1 MRVLFTE
8 GLVASNT
15 MPMYFFGIHL
25 SCTCVFC
32 LLKVLWLIKLC
43 LCISYTYSFI
53 CACLFVCT
61 SVLFVLCLLASNTLL
76 MCLLLTYIILVDM
89 FMGKF
94 ELFGENILPNNVLCL
109 Y

>member
-1 MRVLFTE
+1 MRVLFAE
-8 GLVASNT
+8 GLVANKT
-15 MPMYFFGIHL
+15 MSMYFLHIQFL
-25 SCTCVFC
+25 
-32 LLKVLWLIKLC
+32 
-43 LCISYTYSFI
+43 

-94 ELFGENILPNNVLCL
+94 ELFGENILPNNVLCM